1 MTWKV
6 LAKPLGGDTFFM
18 AEEQSRSIPAFIRPA
33 PHVIFRG
40 SFSTPPPPDPDPMTS
55 GASFP
60 TPTAA
65 VILAA
70 GSGTRMKSALP
81 KVLHCVAG
89 VPMVGHV
96 LATVTSLEMDPV
108 VVVIGPGMEAV
119 AKAVAPHETALQSDR
134 LGTGHAV
141 MQAKA
146 ALGGFTG
153 DVLIAYADTP
163 FVSAAT
169 MEKMRA
175 ARRGPGNPAVVVL
188 GFTPEDPAAYGRLVM
203 KDGKLERIVE
213 AKDAT
218 PDERAIGFCN
228 SGIMLADSKV
238 LWQALAKVGNAN
250 AKGEYYLTD
259 VVGLARAAGHI
270 CTAVEGDAD
279 ELMGVNS
286 RAELA
291 VAEAILQNKLRAAA
305 MENGVTLRDPA
316 TVYFSADTKLG
327 KDIEIGPFTVFGP
340 GVTVDDGAVIKGFCH
355 IEGAHIAGGALVG
368 PYARLRPG
376 ASIGADAHV
385 GNFVEIKNAALDA
398 GAKVNHLSYIGD
410 AHVGAKANVGAG
422 TITAN
427 YDGFNKSHTEIGAG
441 ASIGSNS
448 VLVAPVKVGA
458 GAMTGA
464 GAVVRNDV
472 PADALALNSSRQET
486 KDGFAAAYRQR
497 KQAEKAKK
505 GGKGT

>member
-1 MTWKV
+1 
-6 LAKPLGGDTFFM
+6 
-18 AEEQSRSIPAFIRPA
+18 
-33 PHVIFRG
+33 
-40 SFSTPPPPDPDPMTS
+40 
-55 GASFP
+55 
-60 TPTAA
+60 
-65 VILAA
+65 
-70 GSGTRMKSALP
+70 MKSALP

-96 LATVTSLEMDPV
+96 LATVTGLKMAPV
-108 VVVIGPGMEAV
+108 VVVIGPGMDAV
-119 AKAVAPHETALQSDR
+119 AAAVAPHTTALQADR

-141 MQAKA
+141 LQAKA
-146 ALGGFTG
+146 ALAGFQG
-153 DVLIAYADTP
+153 DILIAYADTP
-163 FVSAAT
+163 FVGAAT
-169 MEKMRA
+169 IEKMRA

-188 GFTPEDPAAYGRLVM
+188 GFTPADPGAYGRLLM
-203 KDGKLERIVE
+203 QDGKLERIVE

-218 PDERAIGFCN
+218 PAERAVGFCN

-238 LWQALAKVGNAN
+238 LWEALGKVGNAN

-259 VVGLARAAGHI
+259 VVGLARAAGHV
-270 CTAVEGDAD
+270 CTAVEGDAN

-291 VAEAILQNKLRAAA
+291 VAEAVLQTRMRAAA
-305 MENGVTLRDPA
+305 MENGATLRDPA
-316 TVYFSADTKLG
+316 TVYFSADTRLG
-327 KDIEIGPFTVFGP
+327 KDVEIGPFTVFGL

-355 IEGAHIAGGALVG
+355 IEGAHIAGCAVVC
-368 PYARLRPG
+368 PYARLRAG
-376 ASIGADAHV
+376 AEIGVVAHV

-398 GAKVNHLSYIGD
+398 GAKVNHLSYVGD
-410 AHVGAKANVGAG
+410 AHVGARANIGAG

-427 YDGFNKSHTEIGAG
+427 YDGFNKSRTEIGAG

-464 GAVVRNDV
+464 GAVIRNDV

-486 KDGFAAAYRQR
+486 KEGFAAKYRQR

-505 GGKGT
+505 GGKG

>member
-1 MTWKV
+1 MTPQIQTH
-6 LAKPLGGDTFFM
+6 A
-18 AEEQSRSIPAFIRPA
+18 
-33 PHVIFRG
+33 
-40 SFSTPPPPDPDPMTS
+40 
-55 GASFP
+55 
-60 TPTAA
+60 PTAA

-70 GSGTRMKSALP
+70 GQGTRMKSSLP
-81 KVLHCVAG
+81 KVLHAVAG
-89 VPMVGHV
+89 VPMIGHV
-96 LATVTSLEMDPV
+96 LNTVARLSMDPV
-108 VVVIGPGMEAV
+108 VVVIGPGMETV
-119 AKAVAPHETALQSDR
+119 AKAVAPHPTVLQADR

-141 MQAKA
+141 LQAKS
-146 ALGGFTG
+146 ALAGFAG
-153 DVLIAYADTP
+153 DILVAYADTP

-169 MEKMRA
+169 IEKMRE

-188 GFTPEDPAAYGRLVM
+188 GFTPDDPGAYGRLVM
-203 KDGKLERIVE
+203 ENGQLARIVE
-213 AKDAT
+213 AKEAT
-218 PDERAIGFCN
+218 PAELAVGFCN
-228 SGIMLADSKV
+228 SGIMLGDAKV
-238 LWQALAKVGNAN
+238 LWDALAQVRNDN

-259 VVGLARAAGHI
+259 IIALARAAGHT
-270 CTAVEGDAD
+270 CTAVEGAAD

-291 VAEAILQNKLRAAA
+291 VAEGILQNKMRAAA

-327 KDIEIGPFTVFGP
+327 KDVEIGPFTVFGP

-355 IEGAHIAGGALVG
+355 IEGAHIAGGAVVG

-376 ASIGADAHV
+376 AEIGADAHV
-385 GNFVEIKNAALDA
+385 GNFVEIKNATLGP
-398 GAKVNHLSYIGD
+398 GAKVNHLSYVGD

-427 YDGFNKSHTEIGAG
+427 YDGYNKSRTEIGAG

-464 GAVVRNDV
+464 GAVIRNDV

-486 KDGFAAAYRQR
+486 LEGFAAKYRLR